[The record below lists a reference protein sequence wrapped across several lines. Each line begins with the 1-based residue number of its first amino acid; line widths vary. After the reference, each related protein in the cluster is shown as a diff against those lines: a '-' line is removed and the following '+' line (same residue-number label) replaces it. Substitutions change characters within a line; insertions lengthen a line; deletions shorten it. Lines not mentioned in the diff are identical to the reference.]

1 MRNTPC
7 GEVARRFL
15 EARRS
20 RSYIPEVST
29 RRVEHEEFGGSRG
42 QFQGNGTDNGRVLEM
57 LIREKGR
64 ELPRKAGWRERD
76 KEWVT
81 NRREVETLV
90 LRTQGERN
98 AFVVT

>member
-57 LIREKGR
+57 LIRERG
-64 ELPRKAGWRERD
+64 
-76 KEWVT
+76 
-81 NRREVETLV
+81 
-90 LRTQGERN
+90 GERAASKN
-98 AFVVT
+98 ELGGESVIKNG